1 MAGELPDYG
10 KPDRLYDIGD
20 LLQGY
25 DPGDELAFVKSW
37 DFGAY
42 RRYIS
47 DGTAAPRTLEIRLA
61 QAEHDARI
69 AEALKT
75 FLTRPTEPT
84 LVGVM
89 GGHSLSRR
97 HSAYRAVAE
106 LGRYL
111 TQRGYL
117 LVTGGGPGAMEAT
130 HVGATFAYA
139 DDAAFA
145 QALVTLGEEPSLP
158 KGLGDILTKTGDLAP
173 GYEEAAKGAGR
184 WLNKGLEVRDR
195 APKHRGE
202 SLAIPTWFYGSE
214 PSTPFAG
221 AYAKYF
227 QNSIREE
234 ALIAQSRA
242 GIVYAQGGGGALREV
257 FQDVELNFYATTVD
271 DFIPMI
277 FFDPDGFWQRE
288 AEFDVSGVTRPGI
301 DVRNV
306 LERIFRY
313 GRKDTTQI
321 LQRVK
326 FTTKFDEI
334 AALIETRVHKAQHEL
349 AAMLN
354 FSA

>member
-61 QAEHDARI
+61 QSEHDARI
-69 AEALKT
+69 AEALKA
-75 FLTRPTEPT
+75 FLARPTEPT

-89 GGHSLSRR
+89 GGHSLSRKDA
-97 HSAYRAVAE
+97 AYRAVAE

-139 DDAAFA
+139 DDAALDR
-145 QALVTLGEEPSLP
+145 ALTALGDEPSLP
-158 KGLGDILTKTGDLAP
+158 KGLGNILTKAGNLAP
-173 GYEEAAKGAGR
+173 GYEEATKGAGR
-184 WLNKGLEVRDR
+184 WLNKALEVRDS
-195 APKHRGE
+195 APKDRGE

-214 PSTPFAG
+214 PSTPFAS

-242 GIVYAQGGGGALREV
+242 GIVYAQGGGGTLREV
-257 FQDVELNFYATTVD
+257 FQDVELNFYATTAD

-277 FFDPDGFWQRE
+277 FFDPDGFWQRD

-334 AALIETRVHKAQHEL
+334 AALIKTRVPKAHHEL

-354 FSA
+354 FTA